1 MRRLNEFRKF
11 DLPAFMSG
19 KSLVFKG
26 AREHFAY
33 VNGERVD
40 KPDGVRVEV
49 AIVKDETKY
58 SRSEDD
64 ACNYLESFGVV
75 ISEASLE
82 KVKSLFSVGKP
93 VKLIHYVDA
102 VVSGTYAERLTV
114 TLRLI
119 EDIKEVA

>member
-1 MRRLNEFRKF
+1 MKRLNEFRKF

-19 KSLVFKG
+19 KSLVFKS

-49 AIVKDETKY
+49 AIAKDETKY
-58 SRSEDD
+58 SRPEDA

-75 ISEASLE
+75 IPGVSLDR
-82 KVKSLFSVGKP
+82 VKGIFSVGKP
-93 VKLIHYVDA
+93 VKLIHYSSA
-102 VVSGTYAERLTV
+102 VVSGSYAERLTV
-114 TLRLI
+114 TVRSL

>member
-1 MRRLNEFRKF
+1 MNEFRKF

-19 KSLVFKG
+19 ESLVFKG
-26 AREHFAY
+26 AREHFTY

-49 AIVKDETKY
+49 AIVKDGTKY
-58 SRSEDD
+58 SRSEDA

-75 ISEASLE
+75 VPGVSLE
-82 KVKSLFSVGKP
+82 KVKSLFSVSKP
-93 VKLIHYVDA
+93 VKLIHYLDA
-102 VVSGTYAERLTV
+102 VVFGTYAERLTV
-114 TLRLI
+114 TVRSI